1 MQTAGRAKIRL
12 EVLAA
17 IAAALAV
24 YYYPSGKSYRITNV
38 SKSSSTWK
46 NAGIMNIMLGR
57 EIRTTAG
64 RKSITN
70 V

>member
-1 MQTAGRAKIRL
+1 MQTAGRVKVRP

-17 IAAALAV
+17 ITAALAV
-24 YYYPSGKSYRITNV
+24 YNDPSGPAYRITRV

-46 NAGIMNIMLGR
+46 KAGIMEIMLGR

-64 RKSITN
+64 H
-70 V
+70 